1 VKKRFYV
8 TFTAFLLVLF
18 IFTSCTQ
25 LFNKPPEQLKNESEL
40 AKDGATGLDIDDI
53 VLKWSATDPEG
64 QTLTYELYVG
74 EGQNPTSWIVQE
86 KNLTKAEYS
95 ISGLKPNTTYSW
107 KFVAKDP
114 QGANKESTL
123 FKFTTGKNSYDFITV
138 EYRSGGPEENV
149 DVSFYKMDG
158 TLIKTKKSNSEG
170 IVRLAS
176 DEEEIK
182 VVAKKYGRAVSI
194 IEGYRPG
201 FTALKEIP
209 IREARLTPDPEH
221 ELNKVLKLDVD
232 LKKLDGTALDL
243 SNVDTNFTVQAT
255 LTTNQQA
262 QNIIVSLRTV
272 PGSSLVS
279 QNNLVSSTNLLLG
292 TVSIFGHTGVT
303 PLYVVGLDR
312 NSNRIERIYYLNIKS
327 ATYENTSNLYVP
339 EKVGVL
345 ALTRR
350 LGLELT
356 GVKEL
361 LKNKEIDQIE
371 PLAAPKGSNLA
382 VALVWKGWTSDT
394 GKDQPD
400 GYRLYRSF
408 DGENWELF
416 ARVTNTTTS
425 FWDVSAQLVPGK
437 KVWYAVSSVK
447 GNYESEKVVL
457 GDVVPLD
464 AFNFELITPENKS
477 VNVSRNPT
485 FSWKPTK
492 KLTSSEGTVKYY
504 YLPLLVTFVQTD
516 AWLISPFT
524 KNEAGAYV
532 VDEIVD
538 EEGKQID
545 LKYSDKEW
553 HVYWFSGTNPES
565 YGKYTPILEAGQTYD
580 WTLGYAYAMVKDE
593 SDGSIALS
601 IASDFFW
608 SSFYYGKD
616 PWGSMEQDYYNK
628 FTTGNN

>member
-1 VKKRFYV
+1 MKRFHLILAV
-8 TFTAFLLVLF
+8 LLSVVF

-114 QGANKESTL
+114 QGASKESTL

-221 ELNKVLKLDVD
+221 ELNKVLKLDVE
-232 LKKLDGTALDL
+232 LKKPDGTSLDL

-255 LTTNQQA
+255 LTTNQQPEY
-262 QNIIVSLRTV
+262 ILVSLRAS
-272 PGSSLVS
+272 PGSYSIH
-279 QNNLVSSTNLLLG
+279 NLVSSNSYTAS
-292 TVSIFGHTGVT
+292 TTISVIGHFGVT
-303 PLYVVGLDR
+303 PFYVVGFDR
-312 NSNRIERIYYLNIKS
+312 NSNRIEKIYYLNIG
-327 ATYENTSNLYVP
+327 APTYESKEKLYVP
-339 EKVGVL
+339 EKIGL
-345 ALTRR
+345 IALTRR
-350 LGLELT
+350 FGMELY
-356 GVKEL
+356 GKENVI
-361 LKNKEIDQIE
+361 KGNSYENIS

-382 VALVWKGWTSDT
+382 VRLLWKGWTSDT

-553 HVYWFSGTNPES
+553 HVYWFSGTNPVS

-608 SSFYYGKD
+608 SSYYYGKD
-616 PWGSMEQDYYNK
+616 PWTFMEQDVYNK